1 MAVLRRKLGG
11 WVYDGAIEGSE
22 NDKKPSM
29 LIRYWY
35 QIGEIPKK
43 QVTYQHARSKFDLG
57 RLLCQVVLVDN
68 FSQEALL
75 PRWEARWLWPA
86 VRP

>member
-1 MAVLRRKLGG
+1 
-11 WVYDGAIEGSE
+11 
-22 NDKKPSM
+22 M
-29 LIRYWY
+29 LIRFWY

-75 PRWEARWLWPA
+75 PRWEARWLWPV